1 MARWAD
7 GSAEDQEVEKCLEG
21 KGVELGNGSYKMGE
35 GRGFKGEE
43 GLSHVTE
50 QVLFHSLRREALKEG
65 QTGRQ
70 YMSAVL

>member
-7 GSAEDQEVEKCLEG
+7 GSAEDQGVEKCLKG
-21 KGVELGNGSYKMGE
+21 KWVELGNGSYEVGE

-43 GLSHVTE
+43 GLSHATE
-50 QVLFHSLRREALKEG
+50 GVLFHSLRWETLKEG
-65 QTGRQ
+65 QTGRK